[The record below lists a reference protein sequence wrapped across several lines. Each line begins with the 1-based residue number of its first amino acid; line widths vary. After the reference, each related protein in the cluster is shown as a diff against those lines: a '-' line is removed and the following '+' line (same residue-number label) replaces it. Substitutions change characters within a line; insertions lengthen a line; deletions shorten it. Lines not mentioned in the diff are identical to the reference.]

1 MDFARSCWAKGSGT
15 LGMLVSVRVDKTVDI
30 LKVLTVSGD
39 LARPANS
46 LAMTVNGAESRR

>member
-1 MDFARSCWAKGSGT
+1 
-15 LGMLVSVRVDKTVDI
+15 MLVSVRVDKTVDI

>member
-1 MDFARSCWAKGSGT
+1 MEFARSRWAKGSGT

-30 LKVLTVSGD
+30 LEVLTVNWII
-39 LARPANS
+39 ARPANS